1 MIQAN
6 EFYQALLKLKDV
18 EILTTEALSIFA
30 FRLKKYDTYDLA
42 DYLRDKNWTVVNTIN
57 PKAISFTIT
66 NGKAN
71 FGSSNDFYIANQSFA
86 VELVKEIEVY
96 IYEYAEKNKT
106 FDKGIK
112 EFYEDKELLKKF
124 IEMKH
129 HVPLITNITE

>member
-66 NGKAN
+66 N
-71 FGSSNDFYIANQSFA
+71 ANQSFA